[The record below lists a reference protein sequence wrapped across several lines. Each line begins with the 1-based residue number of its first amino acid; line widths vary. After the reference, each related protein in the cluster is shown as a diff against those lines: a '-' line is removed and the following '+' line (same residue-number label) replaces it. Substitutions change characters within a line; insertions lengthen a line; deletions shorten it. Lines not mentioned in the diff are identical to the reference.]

1 MKLLTK
7 HVKSDVWNR
16 FNIGLGWV
24 MTIIEEII
32 MWAFRL
38 WVSYVFI
45 LQAHYQQ
52 LACRLEYFLHMHILN
67 PKYTAYAS

>member
-1 MKLLTK
+1 
-7 HVKSDVWNR
+7 
-16 FNIGLGWV
+16 